1 MQKNNWISTCKK
13 KKKKKPKHKPYIL
26 HKNSMITSKW
36 ITYLNVKH
44 KTIKILDDNI
54 EENPDNLGFGDDFF
68 RYDTEDMIHERDN

>member
-1 MQKNNWISTCKK
+1 
-13 KKKKKPKHKPYIL
+13 
-26 HKNSMITSKW
+26 MITSKW
-36 ITYLNVKH
+36 TTYLNVKH